1 MLLPNCSNMKINIS
15 NKDNS
20 AAFPTV
26 RLRRLRRTAA
36 VRDLLQEI
44 RVSVKDLICP
54 LFIQEGS
61 KKPQLIESMPEI
73 QRMPLSKIID
83 EVQAISDLGIRAIIL
98 FGIPSN
104 KDNTGTSAFND
115 KGIVQQS
122 VELIRKHFGDKIAII
137 SDVCL
142 CQYTVHGH
150 CGIVMDK
157 KVDNDS
163 TIDTLAKVAV
173 SHARAGVDIVAPS
186 AMMDGQ
192 VTTIREGLDE
202 DGFTDIAIMGY
213 SAKHASSLYAP
224 FRDIAHCAPEF
235 GDRLTYQMPF
245 SNVREAIH
253 EIDMDINE
261 GIDILM
267 VKPAIPYLDIIYQ
280 AKINTTL
287 PVAAYS
293 VSGEYALIKAAASEG
308 WVDENALMKEF
319 LISIKRAGADMII
332 TYHAKKM
339 ADLLLNE

>member
-1 MLLPNCSNMKINIS
+1 MKINIS
-15 NKDNS
+15 NKDNP

-44 RVSVKDLICP
+44 HVSVKDLICP
-54 LFIQEGS
+54 LFVQEGS
-61 KKPQLIESMPEI
+61 KKPQIIESMPEI

-83 EVQAISDLGIRAIIL
+83 EVQAISDLGIKAIIL

-104 KDNTGTSAFND
+104 KDNIGTSAFND

-142 CQYTVHGH
+142 CQYTAHGH

-163 TIDTLAKVAV
+163 TIDTLAKVAL

-202 DGFTDIAIMGY
+202 AGFTDIAIMGY

-253 EIDMDINE
+253 EIYMDINE

-280 AKINTTL
+280 AKSNTTL

-319 LISIKRAGADMII
+319 LTSIKRAGADMII